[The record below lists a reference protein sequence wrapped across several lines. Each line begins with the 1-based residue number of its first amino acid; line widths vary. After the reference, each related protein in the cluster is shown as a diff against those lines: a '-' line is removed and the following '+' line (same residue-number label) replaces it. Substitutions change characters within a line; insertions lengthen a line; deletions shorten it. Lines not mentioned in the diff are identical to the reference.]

1 MLGDIYYFNMEN
13 SFELIKLNN
22 KAFHLH
28 YFYLL
33 QIVKNLEDLFYFDYI
48 LMSSKSIF
56 YSFSFNK
63 VLNINKVF
71 ST

>member
-13 SFELIKLNN
+13 SFELIKLKN

-33 QIVKNLEDLFYFDYI
+33 QIVKNFEDLFYLDYI
-48 LMSSKSIF
+48 LMSS
-56 YSFSFNK
+56 
-63 VLNINKVF
+63 
-71 ST
+71 